1 VKEPATPERRV
12 RVVSGMACAGLLMV
26 LHSLG
31 TSRSEDGVIL
41 GVWSKAIAAAIVL
54 TLAILVFFV
63 LSASGWRRIS
73 AKLARSAG
81 RTPGFAGPVLLFAVP
96 SVVFLA
102 WFLSLSLLF
111 LRFSFTAGS
120 FLLAL
125 VPGSLLILARDNS
138 DLRHVFAGTAVIAA
152 SLLLTLAAGELVL
165 RRVLPDQIFNPRFGL
180 RPYCRWDLQIDLP
193 GIDPGGVLSTNR
205 WGLRGEDPPADWN
218 EYLTVVTVGGSTT
231 ADYYLDDSK
240 TWSNIVQNELRAVNP
255 MVWVGNAGIPRHT
268 ADTHALFV
276 KEVLSHIKPDVALFL
291 VGVNDMGP
299 FLRGGDGGEGRLEDS
314 GPRSWLFSRSMIL
327 QQIYKIKKVYIDGVQ
342 VINTVSDPPFRP
354 EPLTTAEM
362 PLPDDLHDL
371 LTDPDFYRDRIIRLI
386 AQCREK
392 GITPVF
398 LTQPLLYED
407 NSHWRTLRE
416 SAAFF
421 QGTERPISA
430 ATFALMLGTLNSDL
444 LDVCREQ
451 GVAVYDLASNV
462 PHSEIYFYD
471 SMHMTEAGAALTGSL
486 VGRFMADYLVEAGLL
501 KPSE

>member
-1 VKEPATPERRV
+1 
-12 RVVSGMACAGLLMV
+12 MLACAGLLMV
-26 LHSLG
+26 LHALG
-31 TSRSEDGVIL
+31 TSRSENGVIL
-41 GVWSKAIAAAIVL
+41 GVWSNAVATAILV
-54 TLAILVFFV
+54 TLAILIFFV
-63 LSASGWRRIS
+63 LSASGWRRTS
-73 AKLARSAG
+73 GKLAKTAG
-81 RTPGFAGPVLLFAVP
+81 RLPDLIGPLLLFVFP
-96 SVVFLA
+96 SVVFLF

-111 LRFSFTAGS
+111 MRASFTTGA

-125 VPGSLLILARDNS
+125 VPGSLLVSARDNAE
-138 DLRHVFAGTAVIAA
+138 LKHVTFGTVVMAV
-152 SLLLTLAAGELVL
+152 SLLLALTAGELVF
-165 RRVLPDQIFNPRFGL
+165 RRILPDQIFNPRFGL
-180 RPYCRWDLQIDLP
+180 RPYCRYDLQIDLP
-193 GIDPGGVLSTNR
+193 GISSGGVLSTNR

-218 EYLTVVTVGGSTT
+218 DYLTLITVGGSTT

-240 TWSNIVQNELRAVNP
+240 TWSNVVQNELRSVNQ
-255 MVWVGNAGIPRHT
+255 MVWVGNAGIPRHS

-276 KEVLSHIKPDVALFL
+276 QEVLSQIKPDVALFL

-327 QQIYKIKKVYIDGVQ
+327 QLIYKIKKVNIDGVQ
-342 VINTVSDPPFRP
+342 VINTVSDPPFLP
-354 EPLTTAEM
+354 QPLITSEM

-371 LTDPDFYRDRIIRLI
+371 LADPDFYRNRILRLI
-386 AQCREK
+386 TLCREQ

-407 NSHWRTLRE
+407 NSYWRNLRE
-416 SAAFF
+416 SAVFF

-444 LDVCREQ
+444 LEVCRDQ

-462 PHSEIYFYD
+462 PHSEMYFYD

-486 VGRFMADYLVEAGLL
+486 VGRFMADYLLEAGLL
-501 KPSE
+501 IPAE

>member
-1 VKEPATPERRV
+1 MKLLATPERRV
-12 RVVSGMACAGLLMV
+12 RVVSALACAGLLLV
-26 LHSLG
+26 LHALG
-31 TSRSEDGVIL
+31 TSRSENGVVL
-41 GVWSKAIAAAIVL
+41 GAWSNAIAAAIVFA
-54 TLAILVFFV
+54 LAFLIFFV
-63 LSASGWRRIS
+63 LSASGWKLTS
-73 AKLARSAG
+73 GKLAKTAG
-81 RTPGFAGPVLLFAVP
+81 RLPELIGPVLLFVVP
-96 SVVFLA
+96 SIVFLS

-111 LRFSFTAGS
+111 LRFSFTAGA

-125 VPGSLLILARDNS
+125 VPGSLLVLSRDNS
-138 DLRHVFAGTAVIAA
+138 QLRHVVSGTAVMAV
-152 SLLLTLAAGELVL
+152 SLLIALTAGELVL
-165 RRVLPDQIFNPRFGL
+165 RRILPDQIFNPRFGL
-180 RPYCRWDLQIDLP
+180 RPYCRYDLQIDLP

-205 WGLRGEDPPADWN
+205 WGLRGEDPPSDWN

-240 TWSNIVQNELRAVNP
+240 TWSNVVQNELRSVNP
-255 MVWVGNAGIPRHT
+255 MVWVGNAGIPRHS

-276 KEVLSHIKPDVALFL
+276 KEVLSQIKPDVALFL

-327 QQIYKIKKVYIDGVQ
+327 QLIYKIKKVNIDGVQ
-342 VINTVSDPPFRP
+342 VINTVSDPPFLP

-371 LTDPDFYRDRIIRLI
+371 LADPDFYRNRIIRLI
-386 AQCREK
+386 AQCREQ

-416 SAAFF
+416 SAVFF

-430 ATFALMLGTLNSDL
+430 ATFALMLETLNSDL
-444 LDVCREQ
+444 LEVCREQ

-462 PHSEIYFYD
+462 PHSEMFFYD
-471 SMHMTEAGAALTGSL
+471 SMHMTEAGSALTGSL

-501 KPSE
+501 IPAE